1 MSSLFVLEKCL
12 AFFQGL
18 VETNTKFSFNLSLG
32 KDVFDFNN
40 KELDNSSWKKKKKSP
55 SQIRREKRRKDDR
68 EKTKEDTEEVSEK
81 SDSNKP
87 SFKCDHCDANF
98 KSEKGWNIHVGKAHK
113 TEASYVPEKEREV
126 SPQEEL
132 MLTLTPARE
141 FSEEVNHEANISMLI
156 CTDCGEFW
164 RPPTSA

>member
-68 EKTKEDTEEVSEK
+68 EKTKEDTEKVSKK
-81 SDSNKP
+81 SASNKP

-113 TEASYVPEKEREV
+113 TEASYIPEKEREV